1 MMLAYQLRLAWLSLK
16 RNPVLSGITVL
27 GIALGIAVSM
37 TFVTAYYRLSG
48 NPIRQKSDRL
58 FYVQIDA
65 WNPERPWDDDDP
77 SEPPNQLTYMDAM
90 GILESDIPTHHTAM
104 YKTYLTIHPEEEGQR
119 PFRETVRMT
128 FGDFFPMFDVP
139 FQFGSGWGAE
149 ADEGPDAVIVLADAM
164 NQRLFGGED
173 STGRTVRIEDRDF
186 KVIGVMEPWR
196 PLPKFY
202 DTMNNDLGAPEEI
215 YMPLHWGSEMEMY
228 TSGNDSGWKSSP
240 GNEYQDFLRS
250 ESTWLQFWA
259 QLDTE
264 NQKAEY
270 LAFLDAYAMEQ
281 KKLGRHGRPV
291 NNKLRDVMAWL
302 QFEEVVPD
310 EATTM
315 LINAILFLVVCSV
328 NLIGLLLAKFL
339 ARAPEVGLRRAL
351 GASRRWVFVQYL
363 LECEV
368 IGVAGCILGLG
379 VSIFGLRLID
389 RLFDQQ
395 FDFQLNL
402 SMLAV
407 ALTLALT
414 SALVAGAYPAWRIC
428 RIQPAAYLKS
438 Q

>member
-1 MMLAYQLRLAWLSLK
+1 
-16 RNPVLSGITVL
+16 
-27 GIALGIAVSM
+27 
-37 TFVTAYYRLSG
+37 
-48 NPIRQKSDRL
+48 
-58 FYVQIDA
+58 
-65 WNPERPWDDDDP
+65 
-77 SEPPNQLTYMDAM
+77 
-90 GILESDIPTHHTAM
+90 
-104 YKTYLTIHPEEEGQR
+104 
-119 PFRETVRMT
+119 
-128 FGDFFPMFDVP
+128 
-139 FQFGSGWGAE
+139 
-149 ADEGPDAVIVLADAM
+149 
-164 NQRLFGGED
+164 
-173 STGRTVRIEDRDF
+173 
-186 KVIGVMEPWR
+186 
-196 PLPKFY
+196 
-202 DTMNNDLGAPEEI
+202 
-215 YMPLHWGSEMEMY
+215 
-228 TSGNDSGWKSSP
+228 
-240 GNEYQDFLRS
+240 
-250 ESTWLQFWA
+250 
-259 QLDTE
+259 
-264 NQKAEY
+264 
-270 LAFLDAYAMEQ
+270 MEQ

-395 FDFQLNL
+395 FNFQLNL

-428 RIQPAAYLKS
+428 RIHPGVYLKS